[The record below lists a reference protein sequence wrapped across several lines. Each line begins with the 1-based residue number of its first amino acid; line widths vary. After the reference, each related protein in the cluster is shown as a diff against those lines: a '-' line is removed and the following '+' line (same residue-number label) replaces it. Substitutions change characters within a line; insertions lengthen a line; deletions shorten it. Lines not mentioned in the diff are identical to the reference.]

1 MKYLNKTFVWLT
13 ALCAFSFTFV
23 ACNDDEEPVQQIEDF
38 ELAAEQMRVKIGA
51 DNMQAIEVATGAGEY
66 QAYVLDETIARIVE
80 QDGQVYVEGLHNGQT
95 TVIVSDAASRYRRI
109 AVQVYTTENMVLSDT
124 DFNLEAPL
132 GFNATAAAS
141 VVEGNGEY
149 TIESDNENVVATI
162 DEETGEI
169 TISGRGRMQEYTAV
183 VTVSDCTGITATINV
198 TVVGSTTP
206 FTAADLEE
214 IKASTDGTLVF
225 DGDVSVLYRYGNKI
239 AAVQSNGKMR
249 VGIDYYSYYRVHVE
263 FNGDLS
269 VGVKADGTFSSNYDW
284 RYTNQP
290 CDVEVIKN
298 DGTRVWIIFS
308 WIDTDAESLHRGY
321 IIHNL

>member
-269 VGVKADGTFSSNYDW
+269 VGVKADGTFSSNYGW

>member
-269 VGVKADGTFSSNYDW
+269 VGVKADGTFSSNYGW
-284 RYTNQP
+284 RYSNQP
-290 CDVEVIKN
+290 CDVEVIQN
-298 DGTRVWIIFS
+298 NGSRVWIIFS
-308 WIDTDAESLHRGY
+308 WIDYDAESLHRGY

>member
-249 VGIDYYSYYRVHVE
+249 VGIDHYSYYRVHVE

-269 VGVKADGTFSSNYDW
+269 VGVKADGTFSSNYGW

>member
-249 VGIDYYSYYRVHVE
+249 VGIDHYSYYRVHVE
-263 FNGDLS
+263 FNGYLS
-269 VGVKADGTFSSNYDW
+269 VGVKADGTFSSNYGW